1 MWFWKWCL
9 PVVIT
14 FSIKF
19 IFRTQFHLQISLD
32 LIYSSHSG
40 NVCPLWS
47 ETGGASDASE
57 SRWKSS
63 RSGGGW
69 RHSLSGHRAAH
80 QVAEEINRKVANKV
94 VVGLGLCLAL
104 YDITDIGKSFVFPGD
119 SATHTKVLLWIF
131 RIFMEEHAFMNDNSS
146 DPVLKVLC
154 H

>member
-9 PVVIT
+9 PFVIT
-14 FSIKF
+14 FSMKF
-19 IFRTQFHLQISLD
+19 TFRTQFHLQISSD

-40 NVCPLWS
+40 YVCPLWS

-119 SATHTKVLLWIF
+119 SATHTKVLLWIL
-131 RIFMEEHAFMNDNSS
+131 IEEHVLLFMIS
-146 DPVLKVLC
+146 VAI
-154 H
+154 

>member
-1 MWFWKWCL
+1 M
-9 PVVIT
+9 P
-14 FSIKF
+14 
-19 IFRTQFHLQISLD
+19 RSLD
-32 LIYSSHSG
+32 GSLQDQVEDEDILS
-40 NVCPLWS
+40 V
-47 ETGGASDASE
+47 
-57 SRWKSS
+57 
-63 RSGGGW
+63 
-69 RHSLSGHRAAH
+69 LSGHRAVH